1 VSDITGFL
9 ALTKTQRA
17 EVETSVAA
25 ASCGGSSEGNS
36 VVRKNTVGIVVAKD
50 EAKPEGDGGEGA
62 SKRAR
67 AASTSGGGGVKTEE
81 GTTGEEEGKATSTP
95 ARRASRRGAAPDTD
109 AIPLVKVTAA
119 AARAAAKSTA
129 TAAADPPGDGLT
141 EFERER
147 EERIARNKERMVA
160 LNIGQ
165 LAAEVSSHGA
175 AGKREGPIQRGIG
188 AKRQRP
194 PKEEPGPVRRSL
206 RAAKIA
212 PDAALAGGVDYER
225 RDGTVILTNG
235 MTADGGSGGGDVDK
249 GPSRPTGDIPL
260 DSANGSEGAD
270 EAFVRFLRHSMCAPI
285 AAAALFTPG
294 GFLTSTLFAASLSGA
309 SSTSCAS
316 LVSARMALRDESV
329 AKVTPRGVT
338 HLDFAP
344 YDPAGPLVAAAGDK
358 DGNVGLWR
366 VDQLSA
372 ESSAAE
378 AGDGSEDGVLFYR
391 PHGSYISHLKWGR
404 GGLAGRLITCAYDGV
419 VRALDAEKGMF
430 TEIFASTDGDEF
442 SGCDVTADGRT
453 AYLVDNGGN
462 LHVVDVRAG
471 KLTAPAV
478 ELHGKKINTVHLEP
492 GSERLIA
499 TSCGDQTVCVWDVR
513 NTGGV

>member
-1 VSDITGFL
+1 
-9 ALTKTQRA
+9 
-17 EVETSVAA
+17 
-25 ASCGGSSEGNS
+25 
-36 VVRKNTVGIVVAKD
+36 VRKNTVGIVVAKD